1 MIRIVLVFFG
11 GGLGSLTRYL
21 LANLIPCD
29 IFPLSI
35 LLINALASFILGYS
49 SIQLVDKPLYSLLII
64 TGFCGGLSTF
74 STFSHDNLLM
84 LKEGRPM
91 LFLLHSICQVGL
103 SLGGVWVG
111 SKLAD

>member
-35 LLINALASFILGYS
+35 LLINALASFIRYCPK
-49 SIQLVDKPLYSLLII
+49 IVCK
-64 TGFCGGLSTF
+64 
-74 STFSHDNLLM
+74 
-84 LKEGRPM
+84 KEGSHISVLIAKKEPPYENLTILERSN
-91 LFLLHSICQVGL
+91 LRNFN
-103 SLGGVWVG
+103 
-111 SKLAD
+111 